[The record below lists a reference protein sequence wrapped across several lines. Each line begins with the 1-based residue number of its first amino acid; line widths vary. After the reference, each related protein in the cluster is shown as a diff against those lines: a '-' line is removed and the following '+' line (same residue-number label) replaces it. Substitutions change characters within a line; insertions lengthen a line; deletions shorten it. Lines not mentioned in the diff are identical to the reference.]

1 MKMFVCARTDPSA
14 AGSNGHRY
22 AAPAFESWQAELAHR
37 NACDSKATAAY
48 RSAKRISL
56 GVQFDMQSTESGR
69 IRHPCEARHAN

>member
-1 MKMFVCARTDPSA
+1 MFVVARTNPSA

-56 GVQFDMQSTESGR
+56 GVRLGMRSMESGR
-69 IRHPCEARHAN
+69 IRRPREARHTN